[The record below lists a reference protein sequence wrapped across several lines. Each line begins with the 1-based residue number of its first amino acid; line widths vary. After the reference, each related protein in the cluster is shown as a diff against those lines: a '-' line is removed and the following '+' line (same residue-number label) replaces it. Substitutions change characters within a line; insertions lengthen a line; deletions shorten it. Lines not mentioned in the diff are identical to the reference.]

1 MPNLKSI
8 VNSLLGPTGYQI
20 TRRQRDAFFDQKF
33 LLQEEPR
40 IIFDVGANIG
50 QTAER
55 YRRLFPNS
63 TIHCFEPFEDS
74 HSALVKR
81 FADDQLVK
89 THRIAVS
96 DVSEQKNY
104 FINGR
109 TTNNSLLEPTLES
122 LHFIRDMKVVDCIQV
137 LSTTIDKFCADN
149 ELQEIH
155 ILKMDIQGGEVMA
168 LQGATQ
174 MLKSSAVDVIYTEVL
189 FASLYKD
196 QCNFYDICR
205 FLADYEYRLFRLCNL
220 SHSPRGNLCYGD
232 AIFTSPRLAS
242 KTLAA

>member
-8 VNSLLGPTGYQI
+8 VNSLLGPTGYQV
-20 TRRQRDAFFDQKF
+20 TRRERDAFFDQKF

-55 YRRLFPNS
+55 YRRLFSNS
-63 TIHCFEPFEDS
+63 TIHCFEPSVDS
-74 HSALVKR
+74 HSCLAKR
-81 FADDQLVK
+81 FADDEFVK

-137 LSTTIDKFCADN
+137 PSTTIDKFCADN

-168 LQGATQ
+168 LQGAAQ
-174 MLKSSAVDVIYTEVL
+174 MLESSAIDVIYTEVL
-189 FASLYKD
+189 FASLYRD

-205 FLADYEYRLFRLCNL
+205 ILADYDYPIFRLCNL
-220 SHSPRGNLCYGD
+220 SHNQHGILCHED
-232 AIFTSPRLAS
+232 AIFTSPRLA
-242 KTLAA
+242 TRMLAA